1 MSLNVKQGDNVVVI
15 AGKDKGKTGRV
26 LSANPA
32 ANSVKVDNVNVVTKH
47 HKPRGAQNPGGRSK
61 EPGNIDVSN
70 VQIICPSC
78 NKATR
83 VKAGE
88 AEGKKVRACGKCG
101 ASLDVKVKTDK
112 KKKTSKKDDAAAPVK
127 KTAKKSAKKD
137 ETAVEMTAE
146 ATETAAEVKEEKPA
160 KKPAAKKPAAKKTAK
175 APAENAEAEQS
186 DNK

>member
-26 LSANPA
+26 LSADPSA
-32 ANSVKVDNVNVVTKH
+32 ASVKVDGINVVVKH
-47 HKPRGAQNPGGRSK
+47 KKPRGAQNPGGRNK

-88 AEGKKVRACGKCG
+88 ADGKKIRACCKCG
-101 ASLDVKVKTDK
+101 ASLDVKTKADTK
-112 KKKTSKKDDAAAPVK
+112 KG
-127 KTAKKSAKKD
+127 KSAK
-137 ETAVEMTAE
+137 
-146 ATETAAEVKEEKPA
+146 EVKAKDTADKKAEKKPA
-160 KKPAAKKPAAKKTAK
+160 KKK
-175 APAENAEAEQS
+175 ADKVEAEASTES
-186 DNK
+186 K

>member
-32 ANSVKVDNVNVVTKH
+32 ANSVKVADVNVVTKH
-47 HKPRGAQNPGGRSK
+47 RKPRGAQAPGGISK

-70 VQIICPSC
+70 VQIICPAC

-88 AEGKKVRACGKCG
+88 AEGKKARVCCKCG
-101 ASLDVKVKTDK
+101 ASLDVKVKADK
-112 KKKTSKKDDAAAPVK
+112 KKKAAKSETASAKKPAKKSKKDEVSAPEAQEAVQSAA
-127 KTAKKSAKKD
+127 
-137 ETAVEMTAE
+137 E
-146 ATETAAEVKEEKPA
+146 ETAAAQVKEA
-160 KKPAAKKPAAKKTAK
+160 KPAAKKPAAKKSAAK
-175 APAENAEAEQS
+175 KTEKTDADKSES
-186 DNK
+186 K